1 MSRKSAP
8 RKSAKPTPPKVDT
21 SAKTDAVAP
30 PTSPPAE
37 KPAPASAPAPR
48 KAQRDLSPTVPA
60 GYKPQGKVRTLAE
73 KGGVRVVSDD
83 VRTWKEQA

>member
-8 RKSAKPTPPKVDT
+8 RKSAKPTPPKADAPV
-21 SAKTDAVAP
+21 KTDAVAP

-37 KPAPASAPAPR
+37 KPTPAPAPR
-48 KAQRDLSPTVPA
+48 KAQRDLNPTVPA